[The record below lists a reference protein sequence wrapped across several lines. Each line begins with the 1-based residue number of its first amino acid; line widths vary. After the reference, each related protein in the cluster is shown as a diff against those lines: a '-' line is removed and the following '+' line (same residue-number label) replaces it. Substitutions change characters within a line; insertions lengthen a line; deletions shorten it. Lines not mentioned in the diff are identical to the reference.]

1 MYKKENPTHPTYVFA
16 TRNRTQVFFGA
27 MMMLSVLLSLVD

>member
-16 TRNRTQVFFGA
+16 TRNRNPGIFGA